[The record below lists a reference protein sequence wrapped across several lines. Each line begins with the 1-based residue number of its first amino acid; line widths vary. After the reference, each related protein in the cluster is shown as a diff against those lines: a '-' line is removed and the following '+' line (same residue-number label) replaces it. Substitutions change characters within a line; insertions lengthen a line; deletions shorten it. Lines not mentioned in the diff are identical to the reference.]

1 MTDAVKF
8 LADLSARERGNR
20 LRLGVAAVRS
30 VDSDPVYSISN
41 GQSVIVPA
49 SQEWGEGGE
58 IVANYLGEYPPR
70 PGGLAWYVTDGVD
83 RIVLGMVAPDGP
95 PSVLVRQDNA
105 VSLANN
111 INGTVVF
118 DTISH
123 DPWNMTDASNTAIV
137 IPANGLYTVA
147 GYANFASNA
156 TATRRVFISVNGATA
171 FASQW
176 FSQLGAGTA
185 NANIQSVTAP
195 AIRLSK
201 GDLVSLRVF
210 QNSGGALNV
219 TDARLSAHYVGRA
232 RSTATTE
239 LLDDGGFESGLVN
252 TTGALWSSLTTGG
265 GAVSIST
272 SARTGSYAMQL
283 ALASAG
289 SAVTY
294 SAQTWPVVPRAQYRV
309 TAWSRTLSGTVGA
322 VAAQHTRARL
332 ICSVDGTPIDDT
344 GATAVPALASSYR
357 SASTAWAQSTW
368 DITIPDGVFVAQLEL
383 AHVRTA
389 TAGTVLFDD
398 VSITEIIR

>member
-8 LADLSARERGNR
+8 LEDLSARERGNR

-95 PSVLVRQDNA
+95 PSVRVA
-105 VSLANN
+105 MSTALATTNN
-111 INGTVVF
+111 TTTTVTNLTDREF
-118 DTISH
+118 
-123 DPWNMTDASNTAIV
+123 DPWNMVESSGTAIR
-137 IPANGLYTVA
+137 IPATGLYAVQ
-147 GYANFASNA
+147 GSGSWDINA
-156 TATRRVFISVNGATA
+156 TGFRAIQIMRNGTLVVNDRTQAVASGRTA
-171 FASQW
+171 HA
-176 FSQLGAGTA
+176 
-185 NANIQSVTAP
+185 VTENTYP
-195 AIRLSK
+195 FNK
-201 GDLVSLRVF
+201 DDLVSAQVAQL
-210 QNSGGALNV
+210 SGTALNLGFFQLSV
-219 TDARLSAHYVGRA
+219 TYVGRA

-357 SASTAWAQSTW
+357 SASTAWAQATW